1 MPDLSLYH
9 YVYIIT
15 TLLTEYKIVFN
26 DKKMVGDPMVSK
38 RIMIVD
44 DAIFMRKVL
53 REILTENGYD
63 VVGEVNR
70 GTDVLEK
77 FKDWKPDLVT
87 MDIMLPGIDGIDAV
101 REIMKVEKDA
111 RIVMISALGQD
122 ELVDE
127 ALKAGAKGFIVKP
140 FIPSQVIDVI
150 KKILG

>member
-1 MPDLSLYH
+1 
-9 YVYIIT
+9 
-15 TLLTEYKIVFN
+15 
-26 DKKMVGDPMVSK
+26 MVGDLMVSK
-38 RIMIVD
+38 RVMIVD

-101 REIMKVEKDA
+101 REIMKVDKDA

>member
-1 MPDLSLYH
+1 
-9 YVYIIT
+9 
-15 TLLTEYKIVFN
+15 
-26 DKKMVGDPMVSK
+26 MVSK
-38 RIMIVD
+38 RVMIVD

-77 FKDWKPDLVT
+77 FKEWKPDLVT

-101 REIMKVEKDA
+101 REIMKVDTDA

>member
-1 MPDLSLYH
+1 M
-9 YVYIIT
+9 
-15 TLLTEYKIVFN
+15 
-26 DKKMVGDPMVSK
+26 GSK
-38 RIMIVD
+38 RVMIVD

-53 REILTENGYD
+53 REILTENSYE

-70 GTDVLEK
+70 GTDVLDK
-77 FKDWKPDLVT
+77 FKEWKPDLVT

-101 REIMKVEKDA
+101 REIMKVDKDA

>member
-1 MPDLSLYH
+1 
-9 YVYIIT
+9 
-15 TLLTEYKIVFN
+15 
-26 DKKMVGDPMVSK
+26 
-38 RIMIVD
+38 
-44 DAIFMRKVL
+44 
-53 REILTENGYD
+53 
-63 VVGEVNR
+63 
-70 GTDVLEK
+70 
-77 FKDWKPDLVT
+77 

-101 REIMKVEKDA
+101 REIMKFDPDA